1 MYGLVLTHCDVQNS
15 VILESD
21 TKLVHSALAQCH
33 VKVVHKATSESR
45 PQSWYRPHL
54 CRSCHWRAH
63 SLPGIGIGIP
73 LMPSVYLSCLSYLSY
88 HLCDNPSHKSHVIMK
103 YAGQEGQQTFNASFI
118 IAPLP
123 PVPRYKFCFK
133 ICFLEQQNASEV
145 CPNSGAHQM

>member
-21 TKLVHSALAQCH
+21 TKLVHSVLAQCH
-33 VKVVHKATSESR
+33 VKVVHKARSESR

-63 SLPGIGIGIP
+63 TVCQASA
-73 LMPSVYLSCLSYLSY
+73 SASAYLSC
-88 HLCDNPSHKSHVIMK
+88 HLCDNPSHKSHGIMK